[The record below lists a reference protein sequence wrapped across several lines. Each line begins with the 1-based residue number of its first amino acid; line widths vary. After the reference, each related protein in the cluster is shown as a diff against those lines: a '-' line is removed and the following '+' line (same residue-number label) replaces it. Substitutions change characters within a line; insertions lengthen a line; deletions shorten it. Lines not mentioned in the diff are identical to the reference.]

1 MARPY
6 IKTVT
11 GTVSVLADG
20 AVPLGQNLVT
30 GYCRQRLY
38 MLGNGV
44 NISDRCING
53 YKISVHATFT
63 APAAGVV
70 TLAVQQNGTTIPG
83 ATASET
89 VTTAATET
97 RTISFSTIVKSV
109 CGNASDLISLV
120 NAGVAADFTNV
131 ELDVE
136 RI

>member
-30 GYCRQRLY
+30 GYCRQSLY

-83 ATASET
+83 AASGT
-89 VTTAATET
+89 LTGGTTET
-97 RTISFSTIVKSV
+97 DAPTAPSTADETTGESPNLPIYEV
-109 CGNASDLISLV
+109 
-120 NAGVAADFTNV
+120 AGST
-131 ELDVE
+131 L
-136 RI
+136 RIYR

>member
-30 GYCRQRLY
+30 GYCRQNLY

-83 ATASET
+83 AIASET

-120 NAGVAADFTNV
+120 NTGVAADFTNV

>member
-20 AVPLGQNLVT
+20 AVPLGQTLVT
-30 GYCRQRLY
+30 GYCRQSLY

-44 NISDRCING
+44 NISDGCING
-53 YKISVHATFT
+53 YKVSVHATFT

-120 NAGVAADFTNV
+120 NTGVAADFTNV